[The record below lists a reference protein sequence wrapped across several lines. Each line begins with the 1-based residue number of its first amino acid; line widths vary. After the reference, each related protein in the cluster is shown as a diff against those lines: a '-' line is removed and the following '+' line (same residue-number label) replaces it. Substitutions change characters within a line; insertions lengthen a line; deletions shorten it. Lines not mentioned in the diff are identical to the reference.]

1 MEISAEDSFRIRSYR
16 TAAGVIEGYPEQMAS
31 ILKDPAKKLTDI
43 AGIGKGIA
51 SVIEEIEDFIDSNG
65 TVIGGSLGAAA
76 ATGLGAPVLVELIPL
91 LLLILAFLLAFLA
104 ATQAAGQ
111 STLGDVFDDLR
122 GGLLNDPVTRPAG
135 ILVWRAIVSKV
146 WESQQSPH
154 DYAAISY
161 AIMDTHNY
169 RDLSCAVNVR
179 SLEVF
184 FDAADP
190 ALVTFVDRLLKFE
203 IDQEFQHGHSVAGY
217 VSLRFC
223 GQTSALIGQERFART
238 VAIEC
243 SGLADVNGSIQFV
256 DFAENYLGV
265 NVIFWSTRSPW
276 LLQPR

>member
-1 MEISAEDSFRIRSYR
+1 VGNIVNATDPMLKSPRFEHAGNGIGFAPDDTDPLSLNLMDSACADANFIIGIIE
-16 TAAGVIEGYPEQMAS
+16 GVIQ
-31 ILKDPAKKLTDI
+31 
-43 AGIGKGIA
+43 
-51 SVIEEIEDFIDSNG
+51 EIEDFIDSNG
-65 TVIGGSLGAAA
+65 AVIGGSLGAAA

-111 STLGDVFDDLR
+111 STLGDVMNDLR
-122 GGLLNDPVTRPAG
+122 GGLLGDPATRPAG

-146 WESQQSPH
+146 WDSQQEPH

-169 RDLSCAVNVR
+169 TDLSCAVNVR

-217 VSLRFC
+217 VSLR
-223 GQTSALIGQERFART
+223 SAARR
-238 VAIEC
+238 ARS
-243 SGLADVNGSIQFV
+243 SGRSVLKGPSRSSVQGSR
-256 DFAENYLGV
+256 
-265 NVIFWSTRSPW
+265 T
-276 LLQPR
+276 